1 VRNLRLPGLLLAAL
15 LVPAAPAGAAVHVR
29 SAIVYGHARVGAPT
43 ARTVALVL
51 DLYRPARRSR
61 ARRPVVV
68 LIHGGG
74 YAHGNRRERGL
85 VRIAGALA
93 ARGIVAASIDYRL
106 VGSRP
111 QPSRRVRPLVDALPA
126 SVFSRAESAA
136 ADDTLT
142 AIGFLRRHARRFG
155 VDPARVGLAGSSAGA
170 TTADD
175 VAYSLDDH
183 GIPAPRIRFVG
194 DLWGG
199 IFVDAPRFGDP
210 TAVQLEHG
218 EAALFCVHGA
228 ADPIVPVMVDDQ
240 LVARAR
246 AQHVRHEY
254 HRIRGAGHGYAS
266 TGFFT
271 RRVAGRQTAFDRL
284 LRFASTALRRH
295 RKAG

>member
-1 VRNLRLPGLLLAAL
+1 MLAA
-15 LVPAAPAGAAVHVR
+15 AAPARAAVRVR
-29 SAIVYGHARVGAPT
+29 DGVVYGHARVGAPT
-43 ARTVALVL
+43 ARSVPLVL
-51 DLYRPARRSR
+51 DLYRPGRRAR

-74 YAHGNRRERGL
+74 YAHGNRKERGL
-85 VRIAGALA
+85 VRIARALA
-93 ARGIVAASIDYRL
+93 TRGIVAASIDYRL

-126 SVFSRAESAA
+126 SRFSRAEAAA

-142 AIGFLRRHARRFG
+142 AIGFLRRHAARLG
-155 VDPARVGLAGSSAGA
+155 IDPARVGLAGSSAGA

-183 GIPAPRIRFVG
+183 GIAAPRIRFVG

-199 IFVDAPRFGDP
+199 IFVDAPDPGDP
-210 TAVQLEHG
+210 TAVQLDHG

-228 ADPIVPVMVDDQ
+228 ADPIVPVVLDDE

-254 HRIRGAGHGYAS
+254 HRVPGGGHGYGG

-271 RRVAGRQTAFDRL
+271 RRVAGRRTAFDRL
-284 LRFASTALRRH
+284 LRFATSVLAPSAR
-295 RKAG
+295 